1 MRNFFKD
8 LPEVRRESPESVAIA
23 YAKFLLSDSL
33 TRGEVALRDEWSH
46 SRRRYSV
53 GLSARRTDF
62 ADLTKRVALV
72 SDTLLLSHDW
82 RTPYRRLGV
91 THSEARAEVFGGNL
105 MVGDIVPGEAR
116 TTEYGFHCPDLAMLG
131 RWVIDAE
138 PLLKS
143 GLAWYLPS
151 FSTSVRAGRQG
162 RRVQPRRHM
171 KAIDFLI
178 RDGRAVD
185 VSANQ
190 PVENEVVRPIL
201 QIDLPFIQG
210 VGLREFSQITVGEFD
225 SYSSFR
231 DFMRKE
237 LLLADG
243 AVNSVQSAKSLAVL
257 SLEIADQVRAMRFR
271 MEEAKTKRAVA
282 TTGAVVGTVGAALVA
297 VYGPVLEQVL
307 AIIGGGGGLWGIL
320 SSRTAENGLRRIRKD
335 KWYYVWVLEKA
346 RERS

>member
-1 MRNFFKD
+1 MNVII
-8 LPEVRRESPESVAIA
+8 LPCSVGGSCPEFAGSKANAPLLQRPSRGSAENLESVAIA

-33 TRGEVALRDEWSH
+33 ARGEVALRDEWSH

-91 THSEARAEVFGGNL
+91 TNSEARAESFSGNP
-105 MVGDIVPGEAR
+105 MFGDIVPGEAR
-116 TTEYGFHCPDLAMLG
+116 AADYGFHCPDLAMLG
-131 RWVIDAE
+131 HWIIDAE

-171 KAIDFLI
+171 EAIDFLI

-185 VSANQ
+185 VSVNR

-201 QIDLPFIQG
+201 QIDLPFIG
-210 VGLREFSQITVGEFD
+210 PLWRGPERVCVNHRLESACD
-225 SYSSFR
+225 PWPR
-231 DFMRKE
+231 DGHDA
-237 LLLADG
+237 L
-243 AVNSVQSAKSLAVL
+243 
-257 SLEIADQVRAMRFR
+257 
-271 MEEAKTKRAVA
+271 
-282 TTGAVVGTVGAALVA
+282 TGASRRGLGRQPT
-297 VYGPVLEQVL
+297 
-307 AIIGGGGGLWGIL
+307 IG
-320 SSRTAENGLRRIRKD
+320 RP
-335 KWYYVWVLEKA
+335 
-346 RERS
+346 